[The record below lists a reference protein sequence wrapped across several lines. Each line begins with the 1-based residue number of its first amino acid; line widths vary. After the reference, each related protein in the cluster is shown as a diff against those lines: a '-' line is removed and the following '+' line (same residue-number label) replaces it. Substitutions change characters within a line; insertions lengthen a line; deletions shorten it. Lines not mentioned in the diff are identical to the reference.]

1 MDILP
6 SLPGGP
12 TYAFWL
18 LRIALGVVFF
28 AHGSQKVFG
37 WFGGH
42 GLKAT
47 GDLFAAHLHI
57 PRPLFYLSAFGELL
71 GGVFVVAGIFPRLS
85 ALGLAVIMTVALLKV
100 HRKAGFF
107 LSTSPGTPNGYEYNL
122 ALIAMSLAVAVG
134 V

>member
-1 MDILP
+1 MEILP
-6 SLPGGP
+6 SIPNGAA
-12 TYAFWL
+12 YAFWL
-18 LRIALGVVFF
+18 LRVILGVVFF
-28 AHGSQKVFG
+28 AHGAQKVFG

-47 GDLFAAHLHI
+47 GDMFATYLRI

-71 GGVFVVAGIFPRLS
+71 GGLFVIIGIFPRLVS
-85 ALGLAVIMTVALLKV
+85 LGLAVMMLVAIIKV

-107 LSTSPGTPNGYEYNL
+107 LSTSPEKPNGYEYNL

-134 V
+134 L